1 MLTVFDRP
9 TLRRAFACFPSG
21 VTAVCALDGDK
32 PVGIAA
38 SSFTSVSLDPPLVSV
53 CVAHTSKTWPMLTGQ
68 PRIGVSVLSEHHSAT
83 AAALSAKGPH
93 RFARVDWEASEDGA
107 VFIAGSPLWLDCS
120 VEQAVP
126 AGDHDI
132 IVLRIHALRANPDI
146 RPIIFHSSNFRRLA
160 QVA

>member
-21 VTAVCALDGDK
+21 VTAVCALHGGK
-32 PVGIAA
+32 PIGIAA

-53 CVAHTSKTWPMLTGQ
+53 CVAHTSKTRPMLTRQ

-83 AAALSAKGPH
+83 ASALSAKGPD
-93 RFARVDWEASEDGA
+93 RFATVDWEAAEDGA
-107 VFIAGSPLWLDCS
+107 VFISGSSLWLDCS
-120 VEQAVP
+120 VEQVVL

-132 IVLRIHALRANPDI
+132 LVLRIHALRADPGI
-146 RPIIFHSSNFRRLA
+146 RPIIFHSSSFRRLA
-160 QVA
+160 TVE